1 MRGHA
6 LTVALRRTIAA
17 LALALSLTGC
27 ASLTRA
33 ADVVRSYADV
43 EAALSCVR
51 AHGFSAELAACLGVE
66 VVAPGLRQALD
77 AADERLN
84 EYLAARAGAGAEADL
99 DALEAEANAAIVRL
113 EQELAAAR

>member
-1 MRGHA
+1 MHT
-6 LTVALRRTIAA
+6 LTVALRRTIALVA
-17 LALALSLTGC
+17 LLTLPSGC

-43 EAALSCVR
+43 EAAFSCVR

-66 VVAPGLRQALD
+66 VVTPALRDALD
-77 AADERLN
+77 VADDRVN

-99 DALEAEANAAIVRL
+99 DALEREANAAIVRL